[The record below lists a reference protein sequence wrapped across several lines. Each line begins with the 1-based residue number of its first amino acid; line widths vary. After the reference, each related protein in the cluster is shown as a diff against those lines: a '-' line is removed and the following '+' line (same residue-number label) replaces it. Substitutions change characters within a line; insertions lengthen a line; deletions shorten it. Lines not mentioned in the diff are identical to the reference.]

1 MYERFGHYK
10 EGCTNMHVQIAD
22 KNTTKSGKQQG
33 REEHSNQIQTIID
46 RLWSV
51 VHKHKRARKVG
62 GSMRNNIKNPI
73 IRENGGSKNGR
84 APAKFNVVA
93 ESFGSR
99 FNALDKILNDGDK
112 MVIGIND
119 QMIGNN
125 SVTDDGIQSKPN

>member
-1 MYERFGHYK
+1 
-10 EGCTNMHVQIAD
+10 MHVQIAD
-22 KNTTKSGKQQG
+22 KNTTESGKQQG
-33 REEHSNQIQTIID
+33 REEHSNQIQTRMD

-51 VHKHKRARKVG
+51 VQKHKRARKVG
-62 GSMRNNIKNPI
+62 GSMRNNNKNSAI
-73 IRENGGSKNGR
+73 GENGGSKNGR

-99 FNALDKILNDGDK
+99 FNALDEILNDANK

-125 SVTDDGIQSKPN
+125 SVTDDGIQVEPN